1 MPYYSPRQLPALS
14 RSVGLD
20 SAGSVLDSTSTLV
33 VRVGLA
39 VSGHAWHIT
48 KNLRHDHTGT
58 SIISGP

>member
-1 MPYYSPRQLPALS
+1 MPYSSARQPPARY

-20 SAGSVLDSTSTLV
+20 SAASSLDSTSILAV
-33 VRVGLA
+33 HVGLA
-39 VSGHAWHIT
+39 ASERVWRIT